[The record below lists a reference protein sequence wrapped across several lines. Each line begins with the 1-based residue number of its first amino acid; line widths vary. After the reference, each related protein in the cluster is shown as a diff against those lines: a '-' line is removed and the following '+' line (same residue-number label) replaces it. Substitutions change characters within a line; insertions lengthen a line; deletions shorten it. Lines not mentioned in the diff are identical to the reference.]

1 MPVATITKGSDGEI
15 VCNRCKAS
23 RLSPVYRVSIA
34 HAAALKEGL
43 RLRDERDPGKRV
55 YSIRTIIADRPTASL
70 TLNCDRVNP

>member
-1 MPVATITKGSDGEI
+1 MRVTARSIAENSQEWADY
-15 VCNRCKAS
+15 
-23 RLSPVYRVSIA
+23 SPVYRVSIA